1 MYQQLIRKQE
11 TGKDADQFS
20 IVKIIY
26 QEISKL
32 PIFSSFELY
41 YLCILWL
48 ETKTIRQFF
57 VKYIQLLE
65 RFSFVIRFFSI
76 ILWVVLCV
84 WEDPLSLCLQ
94 IVSQCVCVCVC
105 VYMNR
110 NIYKLL
116 LISIQSQK
124 KRINNNRYREENQ
137 KICDND
143 FTTFINSKTKL
154 GW

>member
-32 PIFSSFELY
+32 PISSFELY

-48 ETKTIRQFF
+48 ETKTIDNFF

-94 IVSQCVCVCVC
+94 IVSQCVCVCV
-105 VYMNR
+105 YMNR
-110 NIYKLL
+110 NIFKLL
-116 LISIQSQK
+116 LISIQSIQSQK
-124 KRINNNRYREENQ
+124 KNELTTIDIEK
-137 KICDND
+137 KIKR
-143 FTTFINSKTKL
+143 FVTTILQHSSIAKQS
-154 GW
+154 